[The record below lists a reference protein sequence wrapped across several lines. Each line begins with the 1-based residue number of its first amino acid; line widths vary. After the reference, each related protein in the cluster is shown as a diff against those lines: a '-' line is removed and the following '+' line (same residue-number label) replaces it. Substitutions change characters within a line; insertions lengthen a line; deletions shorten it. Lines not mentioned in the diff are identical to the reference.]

1 MICIDIDELSPCLQD
16 TLTGEYV
23 NTEVIRIKRL
33 SILNRFNSKN
43 GWYVNWRE
51 LAENDEI
58 YALVLE
64 GTFSIQGLVAV
75 RPDEDSQT
83 AFIDW
88 AVASPENNLQIVSE
102 RRYTGVGGHLLAI
115 ASDRSMEYGYGG
127 AMSGFAADQ
136 KRMEHFV
143 TRYGAEPICQ
153 LHPCQIF
160 FDEESAQRIREV
172 YTYEWADDE
181 T

>member
-23 NTEVIRIKRL
+23 NTEVIRLKRQ
-33 SILNRFNSKN
+33 SILSRFNSKN

-64 GTFSIQGLVAV
+64 GTFSIQSLVAV

-83 AFIDW
+83 AF
-88 AVASPENNLQIVSE
+88 
-102 RRYTGVGGHLLAI
+102 Y
-115 ASDRSMEYGYGG
+115 
-127 AMSGFAADQ
+127 
-136 KRMEHFV
+136 
-143 TRYGAEPICQ
+143 
-153 LHPCQIF
+153 
-160 FDEESAQRIREV
+160 
-172 YTYEWADDE
+172 
-181 T
+181 

>member
-1 MICIDIDELSPCLQD
+1 M
-16 TLTGEYV
+16 
-23 NTEVIRIKRL
+23 
-33 SILNRFNSKN
+33 
-43 GWYVNWRE
+43 
-51 LAENDEI
+51 
-58 YALVLE
+58 
-64 GTFSIQGLVAV
+64 TF
-75 RPDEDSQT
+75 P
-83 AFIDW
+83 
-88 AVASPENNLQIVSE
+88 N
-102 RRYTGVGGHLLAI
+102 TGVGGHLLAI

-153 LHPCQIF
+153 LHPFQIF